1 MALIIILIK
10 RLLIYCI
17 PDHDH
22 EQPAQQQQAQQPAQQ
37 QQSQQPAQQQQAQEP
52 AQQQQPAQQPVE
64 FLHTPPSAPTTP
76 STSNFS
82 SPSSVADNL

>member
-22 EQPAQQQQAQQPAQQ
+22 EQPAQQQQA
-37 QQSQQPAQQQQAQEP
+37 QQPAQQQQAQEP

-82 SPSSVADNL
+82 TPSSVADNL